1 MTISVRIVSYFIEN
15 LRIQVVRNLKYFII
29 ILLFVLY
36 IETFKCLIE
45 RRILKTRENLKK
57 KNAIVAANVRFVL
70 LQIHGVMRPSV
81 EMSPRWKM
89 GRRFHPVTI
98 EKKIVTVLSHKS
110 HPMLAG

>member
-45 RRILKTRENLKK
+45 RRILKTREN
-57 KNAIVAANVRFVL
+57 
-70 LQIHGVMRPSV
+70 
-81 EMSPRWKM
+81 
-89 GRRFHPVTI
+89 
-98 EKKIVTVLSHKS
+98 
-110 HPMLAG
+110 